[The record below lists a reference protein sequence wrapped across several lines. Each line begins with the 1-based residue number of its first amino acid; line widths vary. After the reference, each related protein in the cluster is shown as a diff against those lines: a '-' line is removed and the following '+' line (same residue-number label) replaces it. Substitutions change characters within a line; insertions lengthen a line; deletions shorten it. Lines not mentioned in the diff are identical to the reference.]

1 MFLFLLGLLTGFVEQ
16 QFNKPRMGL
25 CVAVAAKD
33 VRHLKSLAHSR
44 RSIGRDHPEREA
56 IERAR
61 RAGDQIRRDLR
72 VARRRREVGMAEQN
86 LDDAN
91 VGASRQEMS
100 AKLCRNAWAVT
111 GLLILA
117 RLRAKASAYT
127 TLAALKAFFPMSC
140 RSKVSS

>member
-1 MFLFLLGLLTGFVEQ
+1 MFLFLLGLLTGYVEQ

-25 CVAVAAKD
+25 CVAVAAKV

-86 LDDAN
+86 LECQRQPPGDECETAPQRMGGDRLADPGSPARQGIGLYDLG
-91 VGASRQEMS
+91 GA
-100 AKLCRNAWAVT
+100 KGV
-111 GLLILA
+111 
-117 RLRAKASAYT
+117 
-127 TLAALKAFFPMSC
+127 FPMSC
-140 RSKVSS
+140 RS